1 MTQTKNVFRADEF
14 APGSVLSVVGISDY
28 QAFTVNA
35 ITFSAVHI
43 TKSDGTHGTI
53 SCATPC
59 VEYVKKIVEPVAVV
73 EKVPVVVIE
82 KVKEVKPEVEKVGT
96 GQRGRPQGV
105 QGKIIMDKLADF
117 VFPTEPFTMKTI
129 VELTGIDQLHLF
141 PYIQKNCEVVG
152 VSEKVEGKKGP
163 RSKLYQVKK

>member
-1 MTQTKNVFRADEF
+1 MTQTKTVFRADEF
-14 APGSVLSVVGISDY
+14 APGTVLSVVGLPEY

-43 TKSDGTHGTI
+43 TKSDGTNGTI

-59 VEYVKKIVEPVAVV
+59 IVHVKKVAEPVVVV
-73 EKVPVVVIE
+73 EKKPVVE
-82 KVKEVKPEVEKVGT
+82 KIKEVKPEVEKIGD
-96 GQRGRPQGV
+96 GKRGRPQGV
-105 QGKIIMDKLADF
+105 QGKIVADKLADF
-117 VFPTEPFTMKTI
+117 VFPTEPFTMKEI

-141 PYIQKNCEVVG
+141 PYIQKNCEIVG
-152 VSEKVEGKKGP
+152 EAPKVEGKKGP